1 MEVGAGAPLFA
12 QEDVKDYFYCL
23 GVDKKLG
30 EYFALPAID
39 PALLQQVRG
48 SLPKE
53 LKQLMD
59 VSGSR
64 LYPCLRVLPTG
75 FSWACPH
82 EAHVVVARVL
92 DAVPVMRDRRP
103 PRPPPVLGAD
113 AGGWA

>member
-23 GVDKKLG
+23 GIDKKLG

-39 PALLQQVRG
+39 SALLQQVRG

-64 LYPCLRVLPTG
+64 LYPCRRGSRGLFLLLMKLMLLLLLLPAG
-75 FSWACPH
+75 FSIRC
-82 EAHVVVARVL
+82 R
-92 DAVPVMRDRRP
+92 
-103 PRPPPVLGAD
+103 
-113 AGGWA
+113 